1 MKKTLIGKPKS
12 LRRQGITMMK
22 LRLLVCMN
30 PQAIPGIDLI
40 TMNHRLSV
48 ITFPW
53 LLTMITGL
61 KMAVVI
67 VRIFVLKV
75 VPKHGIWLH
84 DQI

>member
-22 LRLLVCMN
+22 RLLLVCMN
-30 PQAIPGIDLI
+30 LQAILGTDLI

-48 ITFPW
+48 ITFQW

-61 KMAVVI
+61 KMVVAT
-67 VRIFVLKV
+67 VRIFVPKV